1 MEKVVLRGYIYVT
14 GKDLEAVRGALPEH
28 VELTLAEPG
37 CLIFQVT
44 EDPHQAG
51 LFSVYEAFDSPE
63 SFQAHQNRVQASYWG
78 KITVDVRRDYEI
90 KGRDTGKS
98 NSVRS
103 VTHDETHGATSRS
116 AG

>member
-63 SFQAHQNRVQASYWG
+63 SFQAHQS
-78 KITVDVRRDYEI
+78 TVDVRRDYEI
-90 KGRDTGKS
+90 KGLDTGKS